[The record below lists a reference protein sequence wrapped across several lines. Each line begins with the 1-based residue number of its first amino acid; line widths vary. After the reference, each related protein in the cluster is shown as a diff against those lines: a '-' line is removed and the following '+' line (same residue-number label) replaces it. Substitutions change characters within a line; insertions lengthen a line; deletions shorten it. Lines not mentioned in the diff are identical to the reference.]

1 MTSDPATRRVS
12 RRYWLLPLCAL
23 LTAGLLLLVACFV
36 SDSTVGNRNLA
47 ISQPV
52 TPTLITRGA
61 YVARI
66 ADCAGCHSVEG
77 RPPYSGG
84 LAMNIPIGTLIS
96 SNITPDPIS
105 GIGRWSFGDF
115 DRAVRYGVARH
126 HSLYP
131 AMPFTSYARFRR
143 EDVEALYAYFRF
155 GVQPQPIP
163 VKPNRIPFPLSLR
176 FPLTAW
182 RWAFAP
188 APRPFAITA
197 ADPVLERGA
206 YLVEVGGHCGECHT
220 ARGAALQMTAS
231 QASDG
236 ASFLAG
242 GMADGW
248 FAPSLRNGA
257 AGVGSWSEQQ
267 IADFLLTGRNDS
279 GIAFG
284 GMSDAVVH
292 GTSHLT
298 RDDALAMARFLKSLP
313 AENSIAWQ
321 PDGSTAHALHTGDV
335 SARGALS
342 FINNCAACHRP
353 DGRGYEGVFPAL
365 AGNPVVASSDPTSL
379 VRIVIEGA
387 SSPVTRTTPAQF
399 TMPALGARMTDQ
411 EVADVTTFIR
421 RAWGNR
427 AAPVDE
433 AFVRRVRAS
442 TRIAGPVGR

>member
-1 MTSDPATRRVS
+1 MELES
-12 RRYWLLPLCAL
+12 
-23 LTAGLLLLVACFV
+23 LLV
-36 SDSTVGNRNLA
+36 LA
-47 ISQPV
+47 LRVQV
-52 TPTLITRGA
+52 VNATDGLGRH
-61 YVARI
+61 VAKPRDGSCR
-66 ADCAGCHSVEG
+66 ADGEAGEQEI
-77 RPPYSGG
+77 R
-84 LAMNIPIGTLIS
+84 LAAENG
-96 SNITPDPIS
+96 
-105 GIGRWSFGDF
+105 
-115 DRAVRYGVARH
+115 
-126 HSLYP
+126 
-131 AMPFTSYARFRR
+131 
-143 EDVEALYAYFRF
+143 
-155 GVQPQPIP
+155 
-163 VKPNRIPFPLSLR
+163 K
-176 FPLTAW
+176 
-182 RWAFAP
+182 FA
-188 APRPFAITA
+188 
-197 ADPVLERGA
+197 
-206 YLVEVGGHCGECHT
+206 LVEVGGHCGECHT

-387 SSPVTRTTPAQF
+387 SSP
-399 TMPALGARMTDQ
+399 
-411 EVADVTTFIR
+411 
-421 RAWGNR
+421 
-427 AAPVDE
+427 
-433 AFVRRVRAS
+433 
-442 TRIAGPVGR
+442 